1 MAHGF
6 PNNICEPGLI
16 AAIMLLLHRTLVR
29 LYRYSA
35 L

>member
-6 PNNICEPGLI
+6 TNNICEPGVI
-16 AAIMLLLHRTLVR
+16 AAIMLLLRRTLVH